1 MQQEA
6 PHENKIRH
14 VRMTLN
20 CLYDKTGPCDTVNPL
35 IWLLVS

>member
-6 PHENKIRH
+6 PCEIKIRH

-20 CLYDKTGPCDTVNPL
+20 CSYNTTGPCDTVNPL
-35 IWLLVS
+35 IRLLVS